1 MGETAA
7 GKDLFVNP
15 YVAQMDRFAGSLKH
29 LSDVFLGLEK
39 KRRTFTGEEID
50 GMAAGV
56 SEKVCAGC
64 EKRDACGREDPQKAA
79 RMVYEIIGRRGGVRS
94 GAEHRTEAGAAEEVR
109 HGAPGSCGRRWRSS
123 RWRSRKMVWSRKM
136 VMNREGCAASMNAFA
151 ELVQH
156 AARELDAGICVG
168 RPPAEEGEGEAEAFG
183 SETSLPACSL

>member
-39 KRRTFTGEEID
+39 KRRTFTGEEIG

-64 EKRDACGREDPQKAA
+64 ERRDACGEEDPQKAA
-79 RMVYEIIGRRGGVRS
+79 RMVYEII
-94 GAEHRTEAGAAEEVR
+94 AAAEEYGLTVILPDAENITPN
-109 HGAPGSCGRRWRSS
+109 GTDFYMI
-123 RWRSRKMVWSRKM
+123 RKNEKR
-136 VMNREGCAASMNAFA
+136 
-151 ELVQH
+151 L
-156 AARELDAGICVG
+156 GIYQ
-168 RPPAEEGEGEAEAFG
+168 
-183 SETSLPACSL
+183 